1 MGENDFS
8 INKIVIMRNF
18 ICVIILFSFTF
29 CGKENKTN
37 GPYFG
42 NGIKNGWADQNSI
55 VIWTRLTKNK
65 NAFFEGKPFIEI
77 SNKKMLSLA
86 RMPNVDSIYSLQ
98 IPKGLSLKDME
109 GYCPG
114 SNGQVKLHYWTNDNS
129 SNINSTEWFDVD
141 QNKDFTY
148 QWKLNNLQAGA
159 LYKLKIFSRQKNTQK
174 ITDSIFGSFKLPK
187 DKSSTDGVKFCVVS
201 CHDFNR
207 RDDIKN
213 GHKIYPSMD
222 KMNPDFYIHTGD
234 IEYMD
239 KPNPYALT
247 EELMRF
253 KWNRIFSLPF
263 QRSFYNNY
271 TSYFMKDDHDI
282 GFNDSYPGKDYGTVP
297 FERGLEIFDKEQF
310 PSYKKRYKTIRWG
323 KDLQVWIVEGRNYR
337 SPNNFE
343 DGPDKTIWGEYQKK
357 WFYETV
363 EKSDATFKVLVTSSP
378 ILGPDKIGK
387 NDNLSNE
394 KYSYEQG
401 EILDFIIKQKN
412 LFIVNG
418 DRHWQ
423 YVTNIDGTNL
433 WEFGCGAGTDSHS
446 LTGGWNRGGPEPEH
460 KFLRLKGGYLSIETL
475 RSKNKPSISFNHHDV
490 DGKIV
495 NSELFFSKN

>member
-1 MGENDFS
+1 
-8 INKIVIMRNF
+8 MRNL
-18 ICVIILFSFTF
+18 ICIVLFSLIG
-29 CGKENKTN
+29 CENEIISD
-37 GPYFG
+37 GPFFG

-65 NAFFEGKPFIEI
+65 DAFFEGEPFVEI
-77 SNKKMLSLA
+77 SNKKMLAYA
-86 RMPNVDSIYSLQ
+86 RKPNIDSIYFLQ
-98 IPKGLSLKDME
+98 IPQGLSLKDME

-114 SNGQVKLHYWTNDNS
+114 SKGQVKLHYWTNNNP
-129 SNINSTEWFDVD
+129 SNINSSEWFDVD

-148 QWKLNNLQAGA
+148 QWKLNSLETGA
-159 LYKLKIFSRQKNTQK
+159 SYKLKIYSRQKNTKK

-187 DKSSTDGVKFCVVS
+187 DKSSKDGVKFCVVS

-207 RDDIKN
+207 RDDVEN

-222 KMNPDFYIHTGD
+222 KMKPDFYIHTGD

-263 QRSFYNNY
+263 QRSFYKKY

-297 FERGLEIFDKEQF
+297 FERGLEIFDEEQF

-323 KDLQVWIVEGRNYR
+323 LNLQVWIVEGRNYR
-337 SPNNFE
+337 SPNNLE
-343 DGPDKTIWGEYQKK
+343 DGPDKTIWGDDQKN
-357 WFYETV
+357 WFYDTV
-363 EKSDATFKVLVTSSP
+363 KNSDAKFKVLVTSSP

-387 NDNLSNE
+387 NDNLSNK
-394 KYSYEQG
+394 KYSYEQS
-401 EILDFIIKQKN
+401 EILDFIKNQKN

-423 YVTNIDGTNL
+423 YVTNFVDTNL

-446 LTGGWNRGGPEPEH
+446 LTGGWNRGEAEPEH
-460 KFLRLKGGYLSIETL
+460 KFLRLKGGFLAVTVTNDNIPKIQFT
-475 RSKNKPSISFNHHDV
+475 HHDV
-490 DGKIV
+490 DGNMV
-495 NSELFFSKN
+495 NKKEFQ